1 MELSINRSA
10 CNGTGLC
17 ERICPQLFEVVDG
30 VARLKQSHVP
40 KEAEALCR
48 EAAKHCPTRA
58 IWLIEPRRSPDPK
71 TDESGSAANM
81 TTPERGTT

>member
-1 MELSINRSA
+1 MKINISRSA

-17 ERICPQLFEVVDG
+17 ERLCPQLFEVVEG
-30 VARLKQSHVP
+30 TAQLKHPRVP

-58 IWLIEPRRSPDPK
+58 IRITE
-71 TDESGSAANM
+71 
-81 TTPERGTT
+81 